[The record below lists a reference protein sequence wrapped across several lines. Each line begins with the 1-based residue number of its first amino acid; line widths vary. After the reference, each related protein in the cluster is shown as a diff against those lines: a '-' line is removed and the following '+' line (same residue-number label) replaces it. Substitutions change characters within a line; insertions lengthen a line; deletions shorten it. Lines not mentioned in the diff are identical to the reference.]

1 MLNEGAKALLSQELP
16 KEEVVDHV
24 YLAALSRQPNASERA
39 IALELISQGNPQE
52 GMADFLWTIFVQP
65 EFFYIR

>member
-1 MLNEGAKALLSQELP
+1 ML
-16 KEEVVDHV
+16 EEAASAILADGMPAEAVVEQT
-24 YLAALSRQPNASERA
+24 YRAALSRPPNAGEA
-39 IALELISQGNPQE
+39 ALAMDLIAQGTPEE